1 MSEDFELSERE
12 IDIIRLVAT
21 GASNKEIAQKL
32 FISPNTVKVHLRNIF
47 GKLNVV
53 SRTEATM
60 VAIRMGWVDSPK
72 NENASYEL
80 SETINPDEPI
90 EVESL
95 IPNFRRRNWLVAL
108 GIFLILLIVV
118 NIYFFYIRNN
128 AEINNPN
135 ANGSSPI
142 QQTQRW
148 QTLSP
153 LTFGIKNMAAIRY
166 EQNFYVFGGENTEKI
181 LDSVFIYDI
190 NANIWSEGRKMP
202 ASVSKIQSVMYG
214 EKIYIPG
221 GISEGGVV
229 SDTLLV
235 YDPREDVWEQKS
247 NLPYAI
253 SRYGMVSLEGK
264 IYLFGGW
271 DGSSYR
277 KEVLIYD
284 PLTDIW
290 EKYSEMPQP
299 LADFG
304 IAAIGGGIHI
314 IGGQNEDGIL
324 LIHQIFSPQRV
335 LDAEDPWSSGTPL
348 PQLRYGMGVS
358 VLADMIYVVGG
369 ENDENPHL
377 PIIQYLAPTDEWVEI
392 DQPNEDIGAFS
403 AVIPYETRLYV
414 MGGELDSEIKP
425 TNQVFQ
431 AVYTILVPVIRQ

>member
-72 NENASYEL
+72 IVNASNEL
-80 SETINPDEPI
+80 SKNIDQDELIELETP
-90 EVESL
+90 L
-95 IPNFRRRNWLVAL
+95 PNFKRRNWLGAL
-108 GIFLILLIVV
+108 GFFLILLIAV

-128 AEINNPN
+128 AENNNPN
-135 ANGSSPI
+135 ANGTSPI

-153 LTFGIKNMAAIRY
+153 MTVGIKNMAAIRY
-166 EQNFYVFGGENTEKI
+166 EQSFYIFGGETTEKI
-181 LDSVFIYDI
+181 QDSVFIYDI
-190 NANIWSEGRKMP
+190 NADLWTEGRKMP
-202 ASVSKIQSVMYG
+202 ASVSNIQSVMYG

-221 GISEGGVV
+221 GITEGGDVT
-229 SDTLLV
+229 DTLLV
-235 YDPREDVWEQKS
+235 YDPREDFWEQKS
-247 NLPYAI
+247 KLPYVI
-253 SRYGMVSLEGK
+253 SRYGLVSFEGK

-271 DGSSYR
+271 DGNTYR
-277 KEVLIYD
+277 KEILIYD

-290 EKYSEMPQP
+290 EKYSEMLQP

-304 IAAIGGGIHI
+304 IASIGGGIHI
-314 IGGQNEDGIL
+314 IGGQNEDGVL

-335 LDAEDPWSSGTPL
+335 LDEEHPWSSGTPL

-377 PIIQYLAPTDEWVEI
+377 PIIQYLAPSDEWVEI
-392 DQPNEDIGAFS
+392 DQPIDDIGAFP

-414 MGGELDSEIKP
+414 MGGELDSEIKS